1 MEYASFRSELDELSS
16 ETCEYMIQA
25 AKIEV
30 DLASRMKWI
39 APQLYQATLIDLQL
53 AQKNAEAAQMDSQA
67 TSLLKQGNI
76 KQGFLLSKE
85 AAIKRRN
92 LAMEKYNA
100 AQQLTNT
107 NRLVEIGQR
116 VDKLGRKTKSRK
128 TKRQSRKTKR
138 QSRKIRKTR
147 IYQ

>member
-1 MEYASFRSELDELSS
+1 MEYASFRSELDEISS

-25 AKIEV
+25 AKLEV

-53 AQKNAEAAQMDSQA
+53 AQKNAEAAQMDIQA
-67 TSLLKQGNI
+67 TYLLKQGNI
-76 KQGFLLSKE
+76 KQGFLLAKE

-100 AQQLTNT
+100 AQQLTDT

-116 VDKLGRKTKSRK
+116 VDKLGRRTKSRR
-128 TKRQSRKTKR
+128 TKSRRSRKTRAR
-138 QSRKIRKTR
+138 Q
-147 IYQ
+147 

>member
-1 MEYASFRSELDELSS
+1 MEYASFRSELDALSS
-16 ETCEYMIQA
+16 ETCEYMIQS
-25 AKIEV
+25 AKLEV

-53 AQKNAEAAQMDSQA
+53 AQKNAEAAQMDIQA
-67 TSLLKQGNI
+67 TFLLKQGNI
-76 KQGFLLSKE
+76 KKGFLLAKE

-100 AQQLTNT
+100 AQQLTDT

-116 VDKLGRKTKSRK
+116 VDKLGRRTKSRRTKYSKSRK
-128 TKRQSRKTKR
+128 TRARQ
-138 QSRKIRKTR
+138 
-147 IYQ
+147 